1 MLSSGALSSAISKR
15 IVVKIGGK
23 VSYCIHQK
31 MNEIIRSVRLHFI
44 VYIVPS
50 IFARITKTVCQDN
63 LTFDG
68 QFIPFNPR
76 RSRSCKSSAVFATV
90 FLFVPPLALQ
100 IELIHDTRHLC
111 SRFQVLKRTAGIKV
125 MLRGFSGGKQTK
137 NLPVQDLFYQII
149 GGSGFVV
156 FWMQ

>member
-44 VYIVPS
+44 VNIVPS
-50 IFARITKTVCQDN
+50 IFERITKTVCQDN
-63 LTFDG
+63 LTFDV

-76 RSRSCKSSAVFATV
+76 
-90 FLFVPPLALQ
+90 
-100 IELIHDTRHLC
+100 
-111 SRFQVLKRTAGIKV
+111 KV
-125 MLRGFSGGKQTK
+125 
-137 NLPVQDLFYQII
+137 
-149 GGSGFVV
+149 
-156 FWMQ
+156 

>member
-15 IVVKIGGK
+15 IIVKIGGK
-23 VSYCIHQK
+23 VRNCIHQK

-50 IFARITKTVCQDN
+50 IFARITKKVWDN

-90 FLFVPPLALQ
+90 FLLVPPLSLQ

-111 SRFQVLKRTAGIKV
+111 LSFQVLKRTAGIKV
-125 MLRGFSGGKQTK
+125 ISRGFLGGKQTK
-137 NLPVQDLFYQII
+137 NLPVQDLF
-149 GGSGFVV
+149 
-156 FWMQ
+156 

>member
-111 SRFQVLKRTAGIKV
+111 SRFQVLKRTARIKV
-125 MLRGFSGGKQTK
+125 MSRGLLGGKQTK
-137 NLPVQDLFYQII
+137 NLPVQDLF
-149 GGSGFVV
+149 
-156 FWMQ
+156 

>member
-23 VSYCIHQK
+23 VRNCIHQK

-50 IFARITKTVCQDN
+50 IFARITKKVWDN

-90 FLFVPPLALQ
+90 FLLVPPLSLQ

-111 SRFQVLKRTAGIKV
+111 LSFQVLKRTAGIKV
-125 MLRGFSGGKQTK
+125 ISRGFLGGKQTK
-137 NLPVQDLFYQII
+137 NLPVQDLF
-149 GGSGFVV
+149 
-156 FWMQ
+156 

>member
-23 VSYCIHQK
+23 VRNCIHQK

-50 IFARITKTVCQDN
+50 IFARITKTVCQDS

-76 RSRSCKSSAVFATV
+76 RSRSCKSSAVFSTI
-90 FLFVPPLALQ
+90 FLLVPPLALQ

-111 SRFQVLKRTAGIKV
+111 SRFQVLKRTAGIKI
-125 MLRGFSGGKQTK
+125 MSRGFSGANKQK
-137 NLPVQDLFYQII
+137 IYQCK
-149 GGSGFVV
+149 SF
-156 FWMQ
+156 FSKL

>member
-76 RSRSCKSSAVFATV
+76 RSRSCKSSAVSATV
-90 FLFVPPLALQ
+90 FLF
-100 IELIHDTRHLC
+100 HHLLFKL
-111 SRFQVLKRTAGIKV
+111 SLFTIPAIFVRAFKSLKG
-125 MLRGFSGGKQTK
+125 LLG
-137 NLPVQDLFYQII
+137 
-149 GGSGFVV
+149 
-156 FWMQ
+156 

>member
-1 MLSSGALSSAISKR
+1 MLSSGALSSAVSKR

-111 SRFQVLKRTAGIKV
+111 SRFQVLKRTAAGIKV
-125 MLRGFSGGKQTK
+125 MSRGFSGGKQTK

-156 FWMQ
+156 FWM